1 MNTNVKINKIVVNFN
16 FNGTV
21 NVNGVVDPVKEDFD
35 KQVEE
40 IKKKPVNLPTSTS
53 YYRKHDYRPSNQP
66 CSIPTCHDELEESNR
81 KLKAQ
86 VSSLQQ
92 GMKSTNEINKS
103 LEKGLND
110 TSARVLEQK
119 EVIERQKKT
128 IESLEKESKKRKDE
142 MDDKIHKMKACIE
155 LCKSYHQLASELEK
169 KFDNLQVAMDKLF
182 G

>member
-1 MNTNVKINKIVVNFN
+1 MNTNVKINKIIVKFN

-53 YYRKHDYRPSNQP
+53 YYRKHDYHPNLP
-66 CSIPTCHDELEESNR
+66 CSTPTCNEETQKKDRELRS
-81 KLKAQ
+81 Q
-86 VSSLQQ
+86 ISSLQQ
-92 GMKSTNEINKS
+92 GMKATNEINKS

-119 EVIERQKKT
+119 EVIERQRKT
-128 IESLEKESKKRKDE
+128 IESLEAENKRERDKK
-142 MDDKIHKMKACIE
+142 DKRVSDLKAAIE
-155 LCKSYHQLASELEK
+155 LARSYRDMAAELEK
-169 KFDNLQVAMDKLF
+169 KFEKLESAMDKLF